1 MRRIFSFAAALIA
14 ALALQACG
22 GGGGSNSSTQT
33 PGISLSQTSVE
44 LTALANLMS
53 SSVDVTLSAQN
64 FEPVLPLVISGLGG
78 TPLPDWIN
86 YDGKIVED
94 DLKLTISAKTNLV
107 TDGQTYKTTLLL
119 AVNDTK
125 GNRYTKELPVTLTTG
140 GLKFSAA
147 DVKLS
152 ATAGAS
158 SDAVRINFSGD
169 DFGAGKRAA
178 ITKWNSSS
186 WLKVQIVPI
195 YGYIDFYADT
205 TNLAAGTYTETVIIE
220 VTDDKGKTLIG
231 KMPVTLTVTAS
242 GSTPATPAIAWNTY
256 SGDLVPDTAN
266 ALTLASGAQASFTRN
281 GVATGGVTTTSGIA
295 TMDTTMNGGAEDM
308 DYRYA
313 MPYSN
318 QYPKK
323 LTVAARVKAES
334 ISTALRALAI
344 EANFSES
351 STTLAADG
359 ARVKLAIWGDEGV
372 STWQG
377 LTVERCDNRTD
388 PNGVTTW
395 GLCNSAQGAISIRDY
410 HVYQVSITLTE
421 ARKGYVNVYVD
432 GASIP
437 VVSYGSATNPLP
449 FRTTVGEGAN
459 FIRFGDSNSQ
469 VHKSYI
475 DWFVWTLDGAYSPA
489 QLKGKLPAN
498 IGEIPAIYQ

>member
-1 MRRIFSFAAALIA
+1 MRRIVSFAAALIA
-14 ALALQACG
+14 VLALQACG
-22 GGGGSNSSTQT
+22 GGGSSSTPASGINSSHA
-33 PGISLSQTSVE
+33 SVE
-44 LTALANLMS
+44 LTAAANLR
-53 SSVDVTLSAQN
+53 SSVVEVTLSAQN
-64 FEPVLPLVISGLGG
+64 FEPVFPVVISGPSGA
-78 TPLPDWIN
+78 PVPEWITFEPRIE
-86 YDGKIVED
+86 GET
-94 DLKLTISAKTNLV
+94 LKLKISSKNYLI

-140 GLKFSAA
+140 GLKFSATE
-147 DVKLS
+147 VKLS
-152 ATAGAS
+152 ATSGAS
-158 SDAVRINFSGD
+158 SDAVRISFSGD
-169 DFGAGKRAA
+169 DFGTGKRAA
-178 ITKWNSSS
+178 ITKWFSSS
-186 WLKVQIVPI
+186 WLKIQIVPI
-195 YGYIDFYADT
+195 NGYIDFYADT
-205 TNLAAGTYTETVIIE
+205 TNQAIGTYTETVIIE

-231 KMPVTLTVTAS
+231 KLPVTLTVTPP
-242 GSTPATPAIAWNTY
+242 GQTPTTPPIAWNSY
-256 SGDLVPDTAN
+256 NGDLVPDAAN
-266 ALTLASGAQASFTRN
+266 ALTLASGSSASFTRN

-313 MPYSN
+313 MPYSS

-334 ISTALRALAI
+334 ISTALRALTI

-359 ARVKLAIWGDEGV
+359 SRVKLAIWGDEGV

-388 PNGVTTW
+388 PSGVTTW

-475 DWFVWTLDGAYSPA
+475 DWFVWTLNGAYTPA

-498 IGEIPAIYQ
+498 IGEIPATYQ